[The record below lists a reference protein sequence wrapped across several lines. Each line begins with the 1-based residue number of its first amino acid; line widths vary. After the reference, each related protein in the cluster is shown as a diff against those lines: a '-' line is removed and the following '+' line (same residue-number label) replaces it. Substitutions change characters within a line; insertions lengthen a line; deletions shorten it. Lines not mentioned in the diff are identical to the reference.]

1 MEEKNILNEIKV
13 EWKESLDQENKITSY
28 HTRFDVKITHNKKY
42 MLTTYQCNASYKN
55 DMKKDILYCILM
67 DASAYEYDSN
77 IDDFQREFGY
87 EKASE
92 LLKAFN
98 GCKEAYK
105 KIHELFNKEELEQLN
120 DIFQDY

>member
-1 MEEKNILNEIKV
+1 MKEKNILNEIKV
-13 EWKESLDQENKITSY
+13 EWRESLDQENKFTSC
-28 HTRFDVKITHNKKY
+28 HTRFDVKITYNKKY
-42 MLTTYQCNASYKN
+42 MVTTYQCNTSYKN

-98 GCKEAYK
+98 GCKEAYEK
-105 KIHELFNKEELEQLN
+105 VHKLFNKEELEQLN